1 MLHPATLFLMESSLL
16 DALRHDLEAAAFTES
31 AVSALLTD
39 DAVQLLHQGSSAAAR
54 SQLALHTPTPLI
66 HLLSLFIIGDA
77 VEEEVVQEAFPR
89 LGVHAAVRLTLIT
102 QENSGRFRAALSL
115 TPFTARSRS
124 HEDRTLWVMS
134 DLDDHLRPDAAA
146 HDHVMGIGGATR
158 TLARQIPTLDENVS
172 VLDLGT
178 GSGILALICA
188 AQGTQVTATDL
199 SSRALTFAQAN
210 ARLNQ
215 LTAIDFRQGNLF
227 EPVINERFDL
237 IVSNPP
243 FVIAPVGED
252 AAPEYRSSVES
263 GDALMQRVVQT
274 TAHHLAAGGEAIF
287 LGNWEVHWGQDVFA
301 RVREWIKSSDYS
313 SHIAGAW
320 VVARDGLTPMRYA
333 QTWTRDGGVIPGT
346 VEHERAMTLAVDD
359 FRSRR
364 VTQVMLGWFRVRARS
379 EAVMNSV
386 PVIHTEESLGAIAT
400 SDAQIFGDL
409 LRESMNTGLTA
420 ACATDEMVRKA
431 LLTRSPAVREVREYV
446 PGNEDPSKIW
456 LAVDYPIAR
465 TISVDTATAA
475 VVGASDG
482 ELTVA
487 QLSNGLANIFGGDA
501 DDYAAQLVDVIREL
515 AWCAVF
521 TEIEFASAD

>member
-1 MLHPATLFLMESSLL
+1 M
-16 DALRHDLEAAAFTES
+16 
-31 AVSALLTD
+31 
-39 DAVQLLHQGSSAAAR
+39 
-54 SQLALHTPTPLI
+54 
-66 HLLSLFIIGDA
+66 
-77 VEEEVVQEAFPR
+77 
-89 LGVHAAVRLTLIT
+89 
-102 QENSGRFRAALSL
+102 
-115 TPFTARSRS
+115 
-124 HEDRTLWVMS
+124 
-134 DLDDHLRPDAAA
+134 
-146 HDHVMGIGGATR
+146 
-158 TLARQIPTLDENVS
+158 
-172 VLDLGT
+172 
-178 GSGILALICA
+178 
-188 AQGTQVTATDL
+188 
-199 SSRALTFAQAN
+199 
-210 ARLNQ
+210 
-215 LTAIDFRQGNLF
+215 
-227 EPVINERFDL
+227 
-237 IVSNPP
+237 
-243 FVIAPVGED
+243 
-252 AAPEYRSSVES
+252 
-263 GDALMQRVVQT
+263 
-274 TAHHLAAGGEAIF
+274 
-287 LGNWEVHWGQDVFA
+287 
-301 RVREWIKSSDYS
+301 
-313 SHIAGAW
+313 
-320 VVARDGLTPMRYA
+320 
-333 QTWTRDGGVIPGT
+333 IPGT

-521 TEIEFASAD
+521 TEIEFAGAD